1 MNNDPSNSDKKPV
14 PADSLHVYTIAL
26 PLVGLLVLFILGVRA
41 GGDAL
46 DSEILVLVRFLS
58 LLTLAMGVFT
68 TIVVGLNYTT
78 IGKRWTAGQV
88 AAGFM
93 ALSSGYLWSASA
105 FGAGFLSLMAGLVV
119 ITLLMFR
126 ELGNRSQR
134 RRIGRQVKNGRLS

>member
-1 MNNDPSNSDKKPV
+1 
-14 PADSLHVYTIAL
+14 
-26 PLVGLLVLFILGVRA
+26 LVGLLVLFILGVRA
-41 GGDAL
+41 GRDAL

-68 TIVVGLNYTT
+68 TIVVGLNYTI
-78 IGKRWTAGQV
+78 IGKRWTATQV